1 MCSPPKQ
8 PSHPEKYLHYSGP
21 WAPPSCIFQGHGPS
35 KLHYSGPW
43 TQSEE
48 GTKEEQKEVL
58 ALFRA
63 IGSAI
68 CMIPGHGL
76 HDSGP
81 SALSKAMV
89 ALFRARACR
98 SWTLKPTSS
107 VMTVL
112 SFAFFKEKIRFH
124 NKTSAGPRPTLHFQG
139 TKIRFHNNKKCV
151 SHQQLCGFLKKK
163 YAFKKS
169 AGPQVKKGALRSF
182 CT

>member
-1 MCSPPKQ
+1 MLRQQNPKSTKHEELSKQ
-8 PSHPEKYLHYSGP
+8 KPEAGLRTHVSTPEAAQSSRKVFALFRAMG
-21 WAPPSCIFQGHGPS
+21 PPSCIIQGHGPS
-35 KLHYSGPW
+35 QLHYSGPW

-98 SWTLKPTSS
+98 SWTLKSTSS

-112 SFAFFKEKIRFH
+112 SFAFFKEK
-124 NKTSAGPRPTLHFQG
+124 T
-139 TKIRFHNNKKCV
+139 RFHNNR
-151 SHQQLCGFLKKK
+151 
-163 YAFKKS
+163 S
-169 AGPQVKKGALRSF
+169 ALPPAALHFFTEKVTFS
-182 CT
+182 